1 MGAREVLQALRCR
14 RVSIA
19 RGRTLCSLGSLLT
32 RAAFCFFCSLGGM
45 CGAIVTAP
53 FDVVKTRLQSDLFR
67 EKHISYGVVGASGNG
82 AGSAVLMPRRPGG
95 LLYNFVETGYI
106 LR

>member
-1 MGAREVLQALRCR
+1 
-14 RVSIA
+14 
-19 RGRTLCSLGSLLT
+19 
-32 RAAFCFFCSLGGM
+32 M

-67 EKHISYGVVGASGNG
+67 EKHTSFGVVGASGGG

-95 LLYNFVETGYI
+95 LLYNFVETGHI

>member
-1 MGAREVLQALRCR
+1 MGPSQVLPALRCR
-14 RVSIA
+14 RVSL
-19 RGRTLCSLGSLLT
+19 TFTFGSGKRVRSTSRVFLY
-32 RAAFCFFCSLGGM
+32 RLGGM

-67 EKHISYGVVGASGNG
+67 EKHTSFGVVGASGGG

-95 LLYNFVETGYI
+95 LLYNFVETGHI